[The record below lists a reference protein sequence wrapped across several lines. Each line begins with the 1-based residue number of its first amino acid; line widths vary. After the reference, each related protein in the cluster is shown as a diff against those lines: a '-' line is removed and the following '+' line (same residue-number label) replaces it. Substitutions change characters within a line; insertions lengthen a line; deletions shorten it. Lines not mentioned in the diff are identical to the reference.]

1 MIYPLMKNYFLT
13 CLIFLFVNA
22 NGQSNQPTFDWGNTK
37 RYAAE
42 NAKLKAPAKN
52 EKRIVFMGNSIT
64 ESWKSFDSSFFSDPA
79 YINRGISGQTTSQML
94 LRFRPDVIALE
105 PAVVVILAGIND
117 IAQNNGPMT
126 LEESFGN
133 IVSMAEL
140 ARANRIRV
148 VLSSVLPAYDFP
160 WRRGLEPAEKI
171 VMLNTM
177 IEAWCKKNKVVF
189 CNYYS
194 SMVDERKG
202 LAAAYTYDGVHPNL
216 AGYKLMEPLV
226 KNAIQAALRNP

>member
-1 MIYPLMKNYFLT
+1 MRHYFLT
-13 CLIFLFVNA
+13 CLIFLFLNA
-22 NGQSNQPTFDWGNTK
+22 NGQSNQPVTDWGNTK
-37 RYAAE
+37 RYASE

-64 ESWKSFDSSFFSDPA
+64 ESWKSLDSAFFSDPS

-94 LRFRPDVIALE
+94 LRFRQDVIALE
-105 PAVVVILAGIND
+105 PNVVVILAGIND

-126 LEESFGN
+126 LEETFGN

-140 ARANRIRV
+140 ARANHIRV

-171 VMLNTM
+171 VKLNAM
-177 IEAWCKKNKVVF
+177 IEAWCKKNKVVY
-189 CNYYS
+189 CDYYPL
-194 SMVDERKG
+194 MVDERKG
-202 LAAAYTYDGVHPNL
+202 LSAQFTYDGVHPDL
-216 AGYKLMEPLV
+216 AGYKVMEPLV
-226 KNAIQAALRNP
+226 MKAIKRALRNL